1 MGEKNENKK
10 GRVILAVVL
19 ILLLLLISLGII
31 YYFVFY
37 EKNGSSDSNS
47 EIEKG
52 EQEETEKVDLS
63 QYDGKSLN
71 ITSPDGKA
79 EGRGHITYDIEQN
92 SLDIEFHALLNDD
105 LPVNGTCGGS
115 VEGANGCDGMIR
127 HEYAQEITSQ
137 ENSDK
142 SFGTFLYPVL
152 CNKDVIL
159 EGDRLEE
166 FVTFYEAKTC
176 GIDTHV
182 QEKTSTFLVRGVM
195 WFESYEEIF
204 GLYDVVVYDASQ
216 YWIETT
222 DPNIDY
228 EVEGSRTFE
237 LDSDSSILPENEY
250 SSYVI
255 EIKE

>member
-1 MGEKNENKK
+1 MEEEKENKK
-10 GRVILAVVL
+10 GKIILAVIL
-19 ILLLLLISLGII
+19 ILLLLLSSLGII
-31 YYFVFY
+31 YYFIFY
-37 EKNGSSDSNS
+37 EKNSSDDSSDANKES
-47 EIEKG
+47 
-52 EQEETEKVDLS
+52 EQEEIEKVDLS

-79 EGRGHITYDIEQN
+79 EGSGYIAYDIEQN

-115 VEGANGCDGMIR
+115 VDGANDCDDTIR
-127 HEYAQEITSQ
+127 YEYAQEITSQ

-166 FVTFYEAKTC
+166 FITFYEAKTC

-182 QEKTSTFLVRGVM
+182 REKTSTFLVRGVM
-195 WFESYEEIF
+195 WFESYEEIL

-222 DPNIDY
+222 DSNIDY
-228 EVEGSRTFE
+228 GEGGRTFE
-237 LDSDSSILPENEY
+237 LDSDSSILPENEF
-250 SSYVI
+250 SKYVI